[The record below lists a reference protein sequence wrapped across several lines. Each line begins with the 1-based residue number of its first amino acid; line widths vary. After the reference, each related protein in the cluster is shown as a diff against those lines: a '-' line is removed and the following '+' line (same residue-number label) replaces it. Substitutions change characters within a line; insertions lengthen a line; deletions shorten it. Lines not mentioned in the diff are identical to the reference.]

1 MYVQSGLGAYRRK
14 RGIGDVATAPEN
26 PDTNVYDASG
36 NIVPENAGTTYG
48 SVSGGHDPLNPSP
61 SFQQWLNQNS
71 TMVAVGAG
79 VFVLA
84 LLFAKSGR

>member
-1 MYVQSGLGAYRRK
+1 MRYGLSA
-14 RGIGDVATAPEN
+14 AEN

-36 NIVPENAGTTYG
+36 NVVPVNAGTTYG
-48 SVSGGHDPLNPSP
+48 STSGGSYPLNPFAPSP
-61 SFQQWLNQNS
+61 SFTQWLNQNS

-84 LLFAKSGR
+84 ILFAKAGR